1 MARTSS
7 GEVQGIL
14 GSDYDSGRSLVPFI
28 NSANLFVSR
37 VSTCATNKGV
47 TLSSSELQDIE
58 AWVAAHLY
66 CMSDRTYASR
76 STLGA
81 SGAFHG
87 QTGMRFE
94 FTPYGQTAM
103 SLDPSGCVAAL
114 GNAKRATM
122 SWLGKPPSE
131 QTDYVDR
138 D

>member
-7 GEVQGIL
+7 GEVQKIL
-14 GSDYDSGRSLVPFI
+14 GDDYDAKRSLVPFV
-28 NSANLFVSR
+28 NSANLFISR

-47 TLSSSELQDIE
+47 TLTNAELQDLE

-87 QTGMRFE
+87 QTGMAFD
-94 FTPYGQTAM
+94 FTPYGQMAK

-114 GNAKRATM
+114 GMARRVDAF
-122 SWLGKPPSE
+122 WLGKPRSE